1 MRRVFLL
8 LFCFIIIF
16 SYTNVFANIMC
27 NDGTISPSCG
37 DCHRGCCSHHGGCAS
52 GGSSYRSGSS
62 NNYRNYSY
70 TRSYV
75 YGCTNINVINY
86 NSNANRDDG
95 SCILKVYGCTD
106 ENALNYNSS
115 ANVDDGSC
123 IAKVLG
129 CMDKNAKNYN
139 KKANISN
146 GKCLYTSTNRV
157 IKKIKYKTVYKFSLF
172 KNGKVYKKGKNGK
185 KEIIYKITKNE
196 QNVIISNVLVSKKTI
211 VKKVDKVIYT
221 NNIRKIG

>member
-1 MRRVFLL
+1 M
-8 LFCFIIIF
+8 F

-27 NDGTISPSCG
+27 NDGTRSPSCS

-52 GGSSYRSGSS
+52 GGSSYSSGSS

-75 YGCTNINVINY
+75 YGCTNINAINY

-95 SCILKVYGCTD
+95 SCVLKVYGCTD
-106 ENALNYNSS
+106 KNALNYNSN
-115 ANVDDGSC
+115 ANTDDGSC
-123 IAKVLG
+123 ITKVLG
-129 CMDKNAKNYN
+129 CMDKNADNYN
-139 KKANISN
+139 EKANISN
-146 GKCLYTSTNRV
+146 GKCLYTTKKKV
-157 IKKIKYKTVYKFSLF
+157 TKKIKYKTIYKFSLF

-185 KEIIYKITKNE
+185 KEIIYTITKNE
-196 QNVIISNVLVSKKTI
+196 KNEIVSKTI
-211 VKKVDKVIYT
+211 VSKNTVVKKVDKVIYT